1 MKMKTLLE
9 LHAKTLVDVLTD
21 VMQRHLFLGI
31 YCDDDT
37 YLIDLRTITLYEGA
51 MTGESVLGDMKFTIP
66 YSVITAIEGVDV
78 EPDVDECGIPC
89 GIDVTPLIRY
99 CKINDKPLKFSKIL
113 I

>member
-1 MKMKTLLE
+1 MYTETLL
-9 LHAKTLVDVLTD
+9 DVLTA
-21 VMQRHLFLGI
+21 VMQKHLFLGI

-37 YLIDLRTITLYEGA
+37 YLIDPRTITLYENA
-51 MTGESVLGDMKFTIP
+51 MAGESVLGDMKFTIP
-66 YSVITAIEGVDV
+66 YSAITAIEGVDV

-99 CKINDKPLKFSKIL
+99 CKINDKPLRFNAIL